1 MIAAL
6 HSMMEHESTSLLPS
20 HTKDWLPLMEDILT
34 SPAVAAMERDLT
46 HELVKHNE
54 CQTLSIDATL
64 RCCLPILGQ
73 PRPRSMDATQ
83 AAFDETSMLRR
94 VSWRI

>member
-6 HSMMEHESTSLLPS
+6 HSMMEHESTCLLPF

-34 SPAVAAMERDLT
+34 SPAVAALELELI

-54 CQTLSIDATL
+54 
-64 RCCLPILGQ
+64 
-73 PRPRSMDATQ
+73 
-83 AAFDETSMLRR
+83 
-94 VSWRI
+94 